1 MQFVIEVDVGVLRG
15 SELDDDGLMDP
26 PLQIMTETSESEG
39 SNEILFEPPPM
50 FASSDE
56 AEIKEEVE
64 DSDVLENGYEG
75 DLPSPVIPSSLL
87 EVQPQEDKR
96 FHNLALEV
104 WTEDD
109 CVDWLDFIGLGHFA
123 TEFREHHV
131 DGRVL
136 KNINFQLLEEI
147 GINSPDEREVILS
160 EIYRRFHPE
169 EEDMFEMEI
178 QGALQSASE
187 KEKMKIMAV
196 LNALRSPAFQAELGL
211 DTSTGSSSPHGS
223 EAGFYMGAET
233 GSISS
238 GVTTGSEDHSQDINM
253 PPPPPPP
260 SWSQTAKKTKS
271 LGRELDD
278 YEIIPKG
285 GKSKKP
291 GKTSKDKDKS
301 GEKSSKSEKHGRKE
315 KKHKRVTRLLDSLS
329 LSTSSSKL
337 TKLFHHSSS
346 SSSSATKKLNPT
358 MQYLLQAGPQGL
370 IRIWP
375 TALSEEMNY
384 CSFMVNMT
392 TTSAEIIKLVFEKY
406 ELVDDPRRYYVCE
419 MGLGKGGSRHDLTD
433 ADCPLLR
440 QCRWTDPD
448 KQRFELRCRDEGVIK
463 MLFELEGYED
473 DLDYRSIPLSAK
485 TPCTEAVELI
495 VKKFQLPGKANEYY
509 LVEVSEEC
517 EDDREEVADH
527 VCPLRLQMAWSAP
540 DHVFRLCRRP
550 TDSSTDFNDDNKDT
564 VDGWMTDATEDASH
578 EPGITS
584 EVSSVRDKDELEF
597 APVPGRVEGNEIK
610 EEISEDLM
618 EGLNELDQVIDE
630 ESEVIASQELEAVRH
645 ELAAKEEE
653 LKELRLR
660 SDTLNEREDELIS
673 LRRENE
679 ELKMRSVARSKLSE
693 KDESLVEKDRALE
706 ELRQEN
712 EELRRRI
719 DDLEEKLKNE
729 TAMRDREIERL
740 YARNNELS
748 SNEKELENLRQLR
761 DTCDSQEK
769 ELEKLRLMNQ
779 ESSSGQNEL
788 ASRLAELKQKHN
800 ELLMEVNEMEKLKQV
815 NRELTRKVDEGD
827 MFRQELEKSQAQKK
841 ELVEKLKELERERRE
856 SKKGENDRVENLR
869 QKNLEVAAKSK
880 DAEEMRTNIIKLTA
894 QMREMEKQSQERA
907 NKLQKELEDAASEKQ
922 QLLDRIAELEESERS
937 QAQKKDAENNAKEV
951 EDLKLENI
959 FLVERTKEVDELKSA
974 VAKLAAEAKEN
985 ESFKQ
990 KYKELRDVETYLTK
1004 QVSTAETIARQKDK
1018 KLKESENKINTLT
1031 EAVKDMEAKLEEHEQ
1046 NKLYLDQLLAMLK
1059 DRDPTLLHV
1068 INTSLASSEQEEW
1081 C

>member
-1 MQFVIEVDVGVLRG
+1 MDPLEVLRG

-39 SNEILFEPPPM
+39 SDEILFEPPPM

-550 TDSSTDFNDDNKDT
+550 TDSSTDVNDVNKDT
-564 VDGWMTDATEDASH
+564 IDGWMTDATEDASH

-679 ELKMRSVARSKLSE
+679 ELKMRSVARGRLSE

>member
-1 MQFVIEVDVGVLRG
+1 MDPLEVLRG

-39 SNEILFEPPPM
+39 SDEILFEPPPM

-550 TDSSTDFNDDNKDT
+550 TDSSTDVNDVNKDT
-564 VDGWMTDATEDASH
+564 IDGWMTDATEDASH

-660 SDTLNEREDELIS
+660 SDTLNEREDELIT

-679 ELKMRSVARSKLSE
+679 ELKMRSVARGKLSE

>member
-39 SNEILFEPPPM
+39 SDEILFEPPPM

-64 DSDVLENGYEG
+64 DSDVLENGYQG

-550 TDSSTDFNDDNKDT
+550 TDSSTDVNDDNKDT

-584 EVSSVRDKDELEF
+584 EVSSVRDEDELKF
-597 APVPGRVEGNEIK
+597 APVPGSVEGNEIK

-679 ELKMRSVARSKLSE
+679 ELKMRSVARGKLSE
-693 KDESLVEKDRALE
+693 KDESLVEKDRALDK
-706 ELRQEN
+706 LRQEN

>member
-1 MQFVIEVDVGVLRG
+1 
-15 SELDDDGLMDP
+15 MDP

-39 SNEILFEPPPM
+39 SDEILFEPPPM

-550 TDSSTDFNDDNKDT
+550 TDSSTDVNDVNKDT
-564 VDGWMTDATEDASH
+564 IDGWMTDATEDASH

-679 ELKMRSVARSKLSE
+679 ELKMRSVARGRLSE

>member
-1 MQFVIEVDVGVLRG
+1 
-15 SELDDDGLMDP
+15 
-26 PLQIMTETSESEG
+26 
-39 SNEILFEPPPM
+39 
-50 FASSDE
+50 
-56 AEIKEEVE
+56 
-64 DSDVLENGYEG
+64 
-75 DLPSPVIPSSLL
+75 
-87 EVQPQEDKR
+87 
-96 FHNLALEV
+96 
-104 WTEDD
+104 
-109 CVDWLDFIGLGHFA
+109 
-123 TEFREHHV
+123 
-131 DGRVL
+131 
-136 KNINFQLLEEI
+136 
-147 GINSPDEREVILS
+147 
-160 EIYRRFHPE
+160 
-169 EEDMFEMEI
+169 
-178 QGALQSASE
+178 
-187 KEKMKIMAV
+187 
-196 LNALRSPAFQAELGL
+196 
-211 DTSTGSSSPHGS
+211 
-223 EAGFYMGAET
+223 MGAET

-550 TDSSTDFNDDNKDT
+550 TDSSTDVNDDNKDT
-564 VDGWMTDATEDASH
+564 VDGWMTDATEDASQ

-584 EVSSVRDKDELEF
+584 EVSSVRGEDELEF
-597 APVPGRVEGNEIK
+597 APVPGSVEGNEIK

-653 LKELRLR
+653 LKKLRLR

-679 ELKMRSVARSKLSE
+679 ELKMRSVARGKLSE

-827 MFRQELEKSQAQKK
+827 MFRQELEKSQVQKK

-869 QKNLEVAAKSK
+869 QKNIEVAAKSK

-922 QLLDRIAELEESERS
+922 QLLDRIAELEESERN

>member
-1 MQFVIEVDVGVLRG
+1 M
-15 SELDDDGLMDP
+15 
-26 PLQIMTETSESEG
+26 QIMTETSESEG

-253 PPPPPPP
+253 PPPLPPP

-550 TDSSTDFNDDNKDT
+550 TDSSTDVNDVNKDT
-564 VDGWMTDATEDASH
+564 IDGWMTDATEDASH